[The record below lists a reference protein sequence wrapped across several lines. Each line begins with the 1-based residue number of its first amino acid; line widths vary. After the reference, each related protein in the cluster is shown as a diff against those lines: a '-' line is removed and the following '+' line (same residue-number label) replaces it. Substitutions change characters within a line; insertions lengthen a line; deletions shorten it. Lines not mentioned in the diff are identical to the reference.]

1 MTDDVMVGWNCQL
14 DGYEFEQA
22 LGDCEGQRSLPCCI
36 PWGIRELDMIEC
48 LDLTDNDI
56 GYHFLEEKTSMYKMN
71 SVRY

>member
-56 GYHFLEEKTSMYKMN
+56 GYHFLEETTSMYKMN

>member
-48 LDLTDNDI
+48 LD
-56 GYHFLEEKTSMYKMN
+56 
-71 SVRY
+71 